1 MSFLAAVALVAAALA
16 PAAAPQQLFDLPDSR
31 ITEASG
37 IARGIASPDVY
48 YVQNDSGDSARF
60 FAIDARTG
68 ALRAVVQV
76 PGAVNHDW
84 EDLAVAP
91 DAAGTP
97 SVWIADIGDNDA
109 NRDEVQLYRVDEPH
123 IVAGGLGGTV
133 TTAAPDVWRLR
144 YPSGPANAE
153 SLAVTPAGRAYVFT
167 KNATG
172 AATAYAV
179 PPRPDP
185 DHVQVMR
192 PHRHAADPA
201 ARDRCSDLARRFA
214 AGGTHVLRRVPVAAA
229 PRRRRR
235 RDPGQADPGDAA
247 GAAAGRGRRL
257 LTGALV
263 VDSEG
268 VAHAGVERAAAG
280 GARPT
285 ARSGATST
293 DRSRHHRSRA
303 SPSPS
308 PTGSSHSN
316 STKSPLLATLALI
329 AAGCVFLAVRKLR
342 RRG

>member
-16 PAAAPQQLFDLPDSR
+16 PTAAPQQLFDLPDTR

-60 FAIDARTG
+60 FAIDVRSG
-68 ALRAVVQV
+68 ALRAVVDV

-123 IVAGGLGGTV
+123 IAAGATGKTLS
-133 TTAAPDVWRLR
+133 TAAPDVWRLR

-167 KNATG
+167 KNAMG
-172 AATAYAV
+172 AATAYEV

-192 PHRHAADPA
+192 AIGTLQIPPLATGAAIS
-201 ARDRCSDLARRFA
+201 RDGSLLAVRTYFA
-214 AGGTHVLRRVPVAAA
+214 VFLWRLHHFDVAAA
-229 PRRRRR
+229 IRGKPIQETLPVQRQGEGVGF
-235 RDPGQADPGDAA
+235 D
-247 GAAAGRGRRL
+247 GAR
-257 LTGALV
+257 LV

-268 VAHAGVERAAAG
+268 VHTPVWSVPLPAGLDERSAGRGTTTDHAGG
-280 GARPT
+280 T
-285 ARSGATST
+285 L
-293 DRSRHHRSRA
+293 
-303 SPSPS
+303 SPSPSSS
-308 PTGSSHSN
+308 PTGSSTSN

-342 RRG
+342 RRE

>member
-1 MSFLAAVALVAAALA
+1 MSVFAALALVVAAIA

-60 FAIDARTG
+60 FAIDASTG

-84 EDLAVAP
+84 EDIAVAP

-109 NRDEVQLYRVDEPH
+109 NRDEVHLYRVDEPH

-133 TTAAPDVWRLR
+133 TTSAPDVWRLR

-153 SLAVTPAGRAYVFT
+153 SLAVTPSGHAYVFT
-167 KNATG
+167 KSATG
-172 AATAYAV
+172 AAAGYAV

-192 PHRHAADPA
+192 PIGTLQIPPLATGAAIS
-201 ARDRCSDLARRFA
+201 RDGSLLAVRTYFA
-214 AGGTHVLRRVPVAAA
+214 VFLWRLHHGDVAAA
-229 PRRRRR
+229 IRGKPIEETLPVQRQGEGVGFS
-235 RDPGQADPGDAA
+235 D
-247 GAAAGRGRRL
+247 GR
-257 LTGALV
+257 LV

-268 VAHAGVERAAAG
+268 VHEPVWSVPLPAGLRSHAPRA
-280 GARPT
+280 
-285 ARSGATST
+285 ST
-293 DRSRHHRSRA
+293 MDPVITQPR

-308 PTGSSHSN
+308 PSGSSNSN

-329 AAGCVFLAVRKLR
+329 AAGIVFLAVRKLR
-342 RRG
+342 GRG

>member
-1 MSFLAAVALVAAALA
+1 MSFLAAVALVAATLA
-16 PAAAPQQLFDLPDSR
+16 PPAAPQQLFDLPDPR

-60 FAIDARTG
+60 FAIDASTG

-76 PGAVNHDW
+76 PGAINHDW

-109 NRDEVQLYRVDEPH
+109 NRDEVQVYRVDEPQ

-167 KNATG
+167 KSASG
-172 AATAYAV
+172 AAAAYAV

-185 DHVQVMR
+185 HHVQVMQ
-192 PHRHAADPA
+192 PIGTLQIPP
-201 ARDRCSDLARRFA
+201 LA
-214 AGGTHVLRRVPVAAA
+214 T
-229 PRRRRR
+229 
-235 RDPGQADPGDAA
+235 
-247 GAAAGRGRRL
+247 GAAISPDGSLLAVRTYFDVFLWRLQHGDVATAIRDKPIHEPLPVQRQGEGVGFASGR
-257 LTGALV
+257 LV

-268 VAHAGVERAAAG
+268 VHTPVWSVPLPAALA
-280 GARPT
+280 PK
-285 ARSGATST
+285 
-293 DRSRHHRSRA
+293 RSRTPAPTNSQPAVTATRA
-303 SPSPS
+303 PASTPS
-308 PTGSSHSN
+308 SSSN
-316 STKSPLLATLALI
+316 RSPLLGTLALI